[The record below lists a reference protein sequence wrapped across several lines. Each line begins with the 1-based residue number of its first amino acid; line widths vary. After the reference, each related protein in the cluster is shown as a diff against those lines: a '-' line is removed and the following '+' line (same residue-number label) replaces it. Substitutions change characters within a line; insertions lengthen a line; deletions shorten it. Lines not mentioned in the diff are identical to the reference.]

1 MQSIGQFIDMKK
13 YGVLG
18 CIEML
23 DKVILFVSEI
33 LPEQKEIPKV
43 INGKPV
49 MIQKAIFPQILSTGS
64 YAKVG
69 EDGEN
74 NI

>member
-49 MIQKAIFPQILSTGS
+49 MIQKAISPQIYLQG
-64 YAKVG
+64 AMQK
-69 EDGEN
+69 
-74 NI
+74 